1 MTTSHRIFCAGLLAL
16 AAGGAAAT
24 DLSPGY
30 VGASYNAVTNYTLPC
45 TSGDECQTQSHK
57 GGKVYAGYTLGA
69 DTVFGMDIS
78 HAVEFGLF
86 DLGRVR
92 EVMPGFGYMNRSV
105 SGATLTYASALRLSD
120 AWSFD
125 TRFGVAYVRSK
136 SNFVDTEHGIAYDS
150 DTHIKFGPTGGLG
163 LAYALDKHWAL
174 TADVDYM
181 PVKFGVGESSSHHAN
196 TMSLGAAY
204 HF

>member
-1 MTTSHRIFCAGLLAL
+1 MFHPHRILCAGLLAL
-16 AAGGAAAT
+16 AAGGAAAA

-30 VGASYNAVTNYTLPC
+30 VGASYNVVTSYTLPC
-45 TSGDECQTQSHK
+45 TSGDECQKTSHD

-69 DTVFGMDIS
+69 DTLFGLEDV
-78 HAVEFGLF
+78 HAIEFGLF

-92 EVMPGFGYMNRSV
+92 EVVPGFGYMKRSV
-105 SGATLTYASALRLSD
+105 SGATLTYASALKLSD

-125 TRFGVAYVRSK
+125 TRLGVAYVRSQ

-150 DTHIKFGPTGGLG
+150 DTHIKFGPTGGVG
-163 LAYALDKHWAL
+163 VAYALDKHWAL
-174 TADVDYM
+174 TADVDYI
-181 PVKFGVGESSSHHAN
+181 PVKFGVNEPASHHA
-196 TMSLGAAY
+196 SSVAVGAAY

>member
-1 MTTSHRIFCAGLLAL
+1 MFNSHRILCAGLLAL
-16 AAGGAAAT
+16 AGGGATAA

-30 VGASYNAVTNYTLPC
+30 VGASYNVGTSYTLPC
-45 TSGDECQTQSHK
+45 TGGDECQTQAHS

-69 DTVFGMDIS
+69 DTLFGMDDI
-78 HAVEFGLF
+78 HAIEFGLF
-86 DLGRVR
+86 DFGRVR

-105 SGATLTYASALRLSD
+105 SGATLTYASALKLSD

-125 TRFGVAYVRSK
+125 TRFGLAYVRSK
-136 SNFVDTEHGIAYDS
+136 SNFVDTEHGITYDS
-150 DTHIKFGPTGGLG
+150 STHIKFGPTAGLG

-174 TADVDYM
+174 TADADYL
-181 PVKFGVGESSSHHAN
+181 PIKFGSGEPSSHHVN
-196 TMSLGAAY
+196 TISLGAAY